1 MLNRSS
7 LARLIV
13 LVTLLLAGT
22 AAVQAQSNTP
32 NAPTATRVRVA
43 HLAPFPNSNNA
54 TISVQIAA
62 APVGGTLAYS
72 NRTNYVT
79 IPGGAGTYNATVLHN
94 GGVVYSESIT
104 LTDGDASLIVIGDQ
118 TQVPLDI
125 LVVDDA
131 LADPGPGAGGIR
143 FVHVAAIGATIDAT
157 RVDVCFQDGDPFH
170 NTGNAFRYLRTT
182 AYRILPAGP
191 YDFKFP
197 RYNETTPC
205 SGEVLIDP
213 PPLMIATGARRTV
226 YLVGDGTNQET
237 AVFTFEDGIIA
248 SQAGSKLFLPT
259 LMRQ

>member
-13 LVTLLLAGT
+13 LAALLLVASVAAAT
-22 AAVQAQSNTP
+22 AAPA
-32 NAPTATRVRVA
+32 APTAARVRVA
-43 HLAPFPNSNNA
+43 HLAPFPGSSNA

-62 APVGGTLAYS
+62 APVGGTLAYGD
-72 NRTNYVT
+72 RTNYIT
-79 IPGGAGTYNATVLHN
+79 IPGGAGNYNATVLHN
-94 GGVVYSESIT
+94 DGVVYSEPIT
-104 LTDGDASLIVIGDQ
+104 LTDGDASLVVIGDQ

-125 LVVDDA
+125 LLLDET
-131 LADPGPGAGGIR
+131 LPDPGPGAGGIR

-182 AYRILPAGP
+182 AYRVLPAGP

-197 RYNETTPC
+197 RYNEANPC
-205 SGEVLIDP
+205 AGEVLIDP
-213 PPLMIATGARRTV
+213 PPLPIATGARRTV
-226 YLVGDGTNQET
+226 YLVGDGNNQPL
-237 AVFTFEDGIIA
+237 ANFTFGEGIIG
-248 SQAGSKLFLPT
+248 SEAGNTKLYLPS

>member
-7 LARLIV
+7 LTRLIV
-13 LVTLLLAGT
+13 LAALLLVGT

-72 NRTNYVT
+72 NRTNYIT
-79 IPGGAGTYNATVLHN
+79 IPGGAGTYNATVLHQ
-94 GGVVYSESIT
+94 GGVVYSEEIT
-104 LTDGDASLIVIGDQ
+104 LTDGDASLIIVGDQ

-125 LVVDDA
+125 LLVDDA
-131 LADPGPGAGGIR
+131 LADPGPGAGGVR
-143 FVHVAAIGATIDAT
+143 FVHAAAIGATIDAT
-157 RVDVCFQDGDPFH
+157 RVDVCFQDGDLFH
-170 NTGNAFRYLRTT
+170 NTGSAFRYLRTT

-205 SGEVLIDP
+205 AGEVLIDP
-213 PPLMIATGARRTV
+213 PPLMISTGARRTV
-226 YLVGDGTNQET
+226 YLVGDGTNQELAT
-237 AVFTFEDGIIA
+237 FTFEDGIID
-248 SQAGSKLFLPT
+248 SEPGSRLFLPA
-259 LMRQ
+259 LLRQ

>member
-13 LVTLLLAGT
+13 LAALLLVASV
-22 AAVQAQSNTP
+22 AATQAAP
-32 NAPTATRVRVA
+32 DAPTAVRVRVA
-43 HLAPFPNSNNA
+43 HLAPFPGSNNA

-72 NRTNYVT
+72 NRTNYIT

-94 GGVVYSESIT
+94 GGVVYSEQIT
-104 LTDGDASLIVIGDQ
+104 LTDGDASLLIIGDQ
-118 TQVPLDI
+118 TQVPLD
-125 LVVDDA
+125 LLLVDDS
-131 LADPGPGAGGIR
+131 LADPGPGAGGVR

-197 RYNETTPC
+197 RYNETAPC

-226 YLVGDGTNQET
+226 YLVGDGNNQEL
-237 AVFTFEDGIIA
+237 AVFTFENGIIP
-248 SQAGSKLFLPT
+248 SEAGSKLFLPA